1 MADEEGKKHC
11 QLPEENN
18 CRYFRIQV
26 VEDALNS
33 CREKDLYID
42 DYIKAYEELCIFFNL
57 LGSVFG
63 FITSDVKEKI
73 EILRSFR
80 NGHIDREKYEKVEV
94 MIEHEIDVNKKT
106 SQVLLGSRTLLRL
119 HRALSF
125 TMLFLERLAD
135 SSDHEKASSIASCA
149 YSETLAK
156 FHPWLI
162 RKAANLAMYTLP
174 SRGDMLVLVA
184 KEVAIE
190 EVQGKLKACV
200 LAIKPVY
207 NKIEELY
214 TKYSL
219 HDLP

>member
-1 MADEEGKKHC
+1 MADEDGKKHD
-11 QLPEENN
+11 QLPEESNRH
-18 CRYFRIQV
+18 CFKIQV
-26 VEDALNS
+26 VEDALNG
-33 CREKDLYID
+33 CREKGLYID
-42 DYIKAYEELCIFFNL
+42 DYIRAYEELCIFFNL

-73 EILRSFR
+73 GILQNFR
-80 NGHIDREKYEKVEV
+80 NGHIDREKYEKVEI
-94 MIEHEIDVNKKT
+94 MMEHEIDVNKKT
-106 SQVLLGSRTLLRL
+106 NQVLLGSRTLLRL

-125 TMLFLERLAD
+125 TMLFLERLAE
-135 SSDHEKASSIASCA
+135 SSDHEKASSIASSA

-174 SRGDMLVLVA
+174 SRRDMLIVVA
-184 KEVAIE
+184 KEIAME
-190 EVQGKLKACV
+190 EVQAKLKACV

-207 NKIEELY
+207 NQIEDLY